1 MKVQEVILRAMSK
14 QMTWIEA
21 AEIIGVSP
29 RTMRRWRGRYEEH
42 GYDGLF
48 DRRLKRPSPK
58 RVPLKTVEKVFE
70 LYREMYFDFNVAHF
84 VEKLHGEHDIPLS
97 YSWVKKALREAGL
110 VKRKKKRGTHR
121 KRRPR
126 RPLKGMLLHVDGS
139 QHRWLPGRAHH
150 DLIVVFD
157 DATSE
162 VYDAR
167 LVPEESTETVM
178 AALKATV
185 ERQGVFCALYA
196 DRASHLVYT
205 PVAGAGPDR
214 DYPTQIGRALEQ
226 LGVEL
231 IAANSP
237 QARGRCERLFGTW
250 QGRLPQEL
258 RLRGITDLREAN
270 RYLEERFIPHHNQH
284 FTVPAREEGSAFVDT
299 AGADLEKIFSHQET
313 RVVKNDNTVS
323 YHNRIIQIE
332 AQRFRYSLARCRVL
346 VCRHL
351 DGRLSL
357 YYGRH
362 RLGRYD
368 AEGRP
373 LKKRSAA
380 A

>member
-1 MKVQEVILRAMSK
+1 
-14 QMTWIEA
+14 
-21 AEIIGVSP
+21 
-29 RTMRRWRGRYEEH
+29 
-42 GYDGLF
+42 
-48 DRRLKRPSPK
+48 
-58 RVPLKTVEKVFE
+58 VE
-70 LYREMYFDFNVAHF
+70 Y
-84 VEKLHGEHDIPLS
+84 LS
-97 YSWVKKALREAGL
+97 S
-110 VKRKKKRGTHR
+110 
-121 KRRPR
+121 KRRMITARKAPR
-126 RPLKGMLLHVDGS
+126 QRNATHGS
-139 QHRWLPGRAHH
+139 NHRWLPGRAHH

-178 AALKATV
+178 SALKATV

-258 RLRGITDLREAN
+258 RLKGITDLREAN
-270 RYLEERFIPHHNQH
+270 RYLEERFIPHHNRH

-299 AGADLEKIFSHQET
+299 AGADLENLRLVRQGP
-313 RVVKNDNTVS
+313 
-323 YHNRIIQIE
+323 
-332 AQRFRYSLARCRVL
+332 ARGECDRSV
-346 VCRHL
+346 RRPRDAMIGRRRTG
-351 DGRLSL
+351 DGKGLLR
-357 YYGRH
+357 
-362 RLGRYD
+362 
-368 AEGRP
+368 
-373 LKKRSAA
+373 
-380 A
+380 